1 MMLALLTIKR
11 LEGMDQIHR
20 LQVIWITQGEEEA
33 RYLVEEL
40 VIQNGEEMMEELEV
54 LEEEEQEGLNTVI
67 AVNEMEMVV
76 KVVLVEAEEEE
87 QEVLTAVGLGRII

>member
-1 MMLALLTIKR
+1 M
-11 LEGMDQIHR
+11 
-20 LQVIWITQGEEEA
+20 
-33 RYLVEEL
+33 VEEL